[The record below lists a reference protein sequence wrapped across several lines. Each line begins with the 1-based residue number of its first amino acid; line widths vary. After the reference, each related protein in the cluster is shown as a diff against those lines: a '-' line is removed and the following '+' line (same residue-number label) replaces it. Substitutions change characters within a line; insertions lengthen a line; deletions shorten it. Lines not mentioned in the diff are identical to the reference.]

1 MTFLVPERLEGTSL
15 SKINLFLSIDGLLPD
30 GRHEL
35 STWFQAIDYGDDISV
50 ESSADLDLVCEPSD
64 LCAMH
69 DNLAWKAAD
78 LLRSESG
85 VSVGARIALRKNVP
99 HGAGLG
105 GGSGDAALVLHL
117 CNRLW
122 GLDWPS
128 SRLEVLARKL
138 GADVPFLVRGG
149 AAWARGAGDL
159 LEDAPALH
167 PDVNIL
173 VATPSMPVNTGWAYR
188 TWDEMHPSSGLPLGG
203 RGKSATADI
212 LTRLKECQSGTT
224 LPVLRSQ
231 ALFQSENLRDSLT
244 NSFEEVVYPHFPE
257 IGQVRHEMG
266 QAGAAASLLS
276 GSGSSVF
283 GLFEGRTAPG
293 TILREWERRKIRW
306 RWCRPAAGAPRE

>member
-1 MTFLVPERLEGTSL
+1 MTAPAAGRLEGTSL
-15 SKINLFLSIDGLLPD
+15 SKINLFLSIDGILPD

-50 ESSADLDLVCEPSD
+50 ELSDDLELLCEPSD

-78 LLRSESG
+78 LLRREAG
-85 VSVGARIALRKNVP
+85 IAAGARIELRKNVP

-122 GLDWPS
+122 GLDWAP
-128 SRLEVLARKL
+128 SRLEALARGL

-159 LEDAPALH
+159 LEDAPGLH
-167 PDVNIL
+167 PDAHIL
-173 VATPSMPVNTGWAYR
+173 VATPSVPVNTGWAYR
-188 TWDEMHPSSGLPLGG
+188 TWDEMHPA
-203 RGKSATADI
+203 SAAPSTGEAS
-212 LTRLKECQSGTT
+212 RLKECPQRTT
-224 LPVLRSQ
+224 LPDLRSQ
-231 ALFQSENLRDSLT
+231 ATFQPEDLRERLA
-244 NSFEEVVYPHFPE
+244 NSFEEVVYPNFPE
-257 IGQVRHEMG
+257 IGQIRLEMG
-266 QAGAAASLLS
+266 LAGAAASLLS

-293 TILREWERRKIRW
+293 TILREWERRNIRW
-306 RWCRPAAGAPRE
+306 RWCRPAEGAPRE